1 MQYVRYNPDNTIAA
15 SATWPAP
22 GMVKVDFEVV
32 RGYDGKLYEKGKE
45 PVKPQSEVEAEAF
58 AALRAERDK
67 RLADTDYMVM
77 PDYPIDAEKLDAVKA
92 YRQALRD
99 LPQQDG
105 APWIDGDVPW
115 PVIQDMMSQ
124 KEWDEILQP
133 AEETEEVVEADVP
146 TEPDTEGEDA

>member
-1 MQYVRYNPDNTIAA
+1 MTYVRYNPDNTIAA

-22 GMVKVDFEVV
+22 GMVKVDYEVV
-32 RGYDGKLYEKGKE
+32 RGYDGRLYKADEA

-67 RLADTDYMVM
+67 RLADTDYMIM
-77 PDYPIDAEKLDAVKA
+77 PDYPIDANKLDAVKA

-105 APWIDGDVPW
+105 APWVDGEIPW
-115 PVIQDMMSQ
+115 PV
-124 KEWDEILQP
+124 KPE
-133 AEETEEVVEADVP
+133 
-146 TEPDTEGEDA
+146 

>member
-1 MQYVRYNPDNTIAA
+1 MPTYVRYNPDNSIAA

-22 GMVKVDFEVV
+22 GMAKVDFEVV
-32 RGYDGKLYEKGKE
+32 RGYDGKLYKADEA
-45 PVKPQSEVEAEAF
+45 PVKPQEEVEAEAF

-77 PDYPIDAEKLDAVKA
+77 PDYPIDADKLIAVKA

-105 APWIDGDVPW
+105 APWIDGEIPW
-115 PVIQDMMSQ
+115 PVMGG
-124 KEWDEILQP
+124 EEAP
-133 AEETEEVVEADVP
+133 AEETEEVVEAEVEG
-146 TEPDTEGEDA
+146 EPDSDPVDKGDD